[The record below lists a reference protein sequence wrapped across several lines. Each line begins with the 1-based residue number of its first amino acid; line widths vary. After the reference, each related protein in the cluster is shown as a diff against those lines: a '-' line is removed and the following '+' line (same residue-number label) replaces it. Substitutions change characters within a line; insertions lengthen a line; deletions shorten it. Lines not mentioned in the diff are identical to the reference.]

1 MEWQKLNVRTKSS
14 ANDVVSNVL
23 MEAGAEGIQINDQST
38 GADVAADEAIVTG
51 FYPESARLTELK
63 ATVTARVQGLSD
75 FEFDTAHATVTTDS
89 VDDSSWAT
97 AWEKYYH
104 PVRLTRYLTVVPNWE
119 RTAPTQPGE
128 IQLILD
134 PGKAFGTGTHP
145 STRLTLGFLE
155 QSIRGGERV
164 LDVGTGSGVLAVAAM
179 RMGAQ
184 SVLATDLEE
193 DAVVSARKNIA
204 LNPVDHIK
212 VIQSDLMTNVP
223 AEGQYDMILANM
235 LPVAL
240 VPLIPQLHGR
250 LTTGGTFLLAGIIK
264 AKAQLITD
272 TLTANGFAVAEVHE
286 LGDWVALRAIN
297 AAEVE

>member
-1 MEWQKLNVRTKSS
+1 MEWQKLNVQTNSS

-38 GADVAADEAIVTG
+38 GAHVAANEAIVTG
-51 FYPESARLTELK
+51 FYPESVRMPELIS
-63 ATVTARVQGLSD
+63 TVTARVQGLTE
-75 FEFDTAHATVTTDS
+75 FGFDTAEATVTTDS
-89 VDDSSWAT
+89 IDDAAWAT

-119 RTAPTQPGE
+119 RIAPAQAGE

-155 QSIRGGERV
+155 QTIRGGERV
-164 LDVGTGSGVLAVAAM
+164 LDVGTGSGILAVAAM
-179 RMGAQ
+179 RMGAK
-184 SVLATDLEE
+184 SVLATDLED

-204 LNPVDHIK
+204 LNPVDNIT
-212 VIQSDLMTNVP
+212 VIQSNLMTNVP
-223 AEGQYDMILANM
+223 ADGQYDMILANM

-240 VPLIPQLHGR
+240 VPLIPQLRGR
-250 LTTGGTFLLAGIIK
+250 LATGGTFLLAGIIK

-272 TLTANGFAVAEVHE
+272 TLVANGFAVAEVHE

-297 AAEVE
+297 AAEVD